1 MTTRFLA
8 FACSTRCTN
17 VGATFRSPSSA
28 ATMQLTPRRKRIR
41 LDRQVYTGR
50 MAFSVTINTLDR
62 HRAFLNE
69 ATVRLCLH
77 SLREAREKLGMSVL
91 AYCFMPDHLHLLLE
105 GSDQSNLIDFMKRF
119 KQLSGFGYKTETGR
133 QLWQKGYYDHVVR
146 QEEDLK
152 GIALYIFENPCRAG
166 WGDDPAS
173 YPHSGG
179 AYFEPMLE
187 RRPEGRPYGNGGA
200 T

>member
-1 MTTRFLA
+1 
-8 FACSTRCTN
+8 
-17 VGATFRSPSSA
+17 
-28 ATMQLTPRRKRIR
+28 
-41 LDRQVYTGR
+41 

-77 SLREAREKLGMSVL
+77 SLRDAREKLGMSVL
-91 AYCFMPDHLHLLLE
+91 HLLLE
-105 GSDQSNLIDFMKRF
+105 GSDRSNLIDFMKRF

-146 QEEDLK
+146 QEEDLAD
-152 GIALYIFENPCRAG
+152 IARYIFENPCRAG
-166 WGDDPAS
+166 ILTDPAL

-179 AYFEPMLE
+179 EYFEPMLE
-187 RRPEGRPYGNGGA
+187 RQPEGSPYEDGAGDLDANGVGVPR
-200 T
+200 